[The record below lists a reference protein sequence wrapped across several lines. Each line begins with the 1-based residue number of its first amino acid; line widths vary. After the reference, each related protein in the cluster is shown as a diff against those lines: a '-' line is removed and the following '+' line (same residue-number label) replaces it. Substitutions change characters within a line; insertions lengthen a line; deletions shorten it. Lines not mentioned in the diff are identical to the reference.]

1 MKHVLLAIVV
11 VMEFARTQGA
21 KAQEGGAAT
30 EIQTVINSQMAAF
43 AKDDFA
49 DAFTF
54 AADNIQRMFGTPEN
68 FGVMVKRGYPMV
80 HRAEDVR
87 FGELRAEGNALWQR
101 VLVKD
106 GAGVVHALEYLMIS
120 DGDSWR
126 IAAVQLV
133 QPKDVGA

>member
-68 FGVMVKRGYPMV
+68 FGVMVKRCVPMV

-87 FGELRAEGNALWQR
+87 FGERRAEGKALWQR

-126 IAAVQLV
+126 IAAVQLL